1 VGELNEKIDE
11 LRGYVDAFLDD
22 GEINQK
28 IREAIDQDTVRR
40 LEEARRHP
48 PEIIPG
54 PPIEVTR
61 PLTEAEI
68 AMVARRAVDE
78 VYSRDPAL
86 RPDPSPVEDTTP
98 AVPVD
103 RVKGVA
109 TSFRTWVA
117 TTSTAISA
125 WLLQQGVDTDATEI
139 LGLPLN
145 VVIAGGVAAL
155 GAVLIASDTFRPIG
169 K

>member
-1 VGELNEKIDE
+1 MAPGIEGESDRAPDAATYEQISEDIKKRFTE
-11 LRGYVDAFLDD
+11 LRDS
-22 GEINQK
+22 
-28 IREAIDQDTVRR
+28 IDRTLERR
-40 LEEARRHP
+40 LPDIVREEIDKVRIEYLERERSNP
-48 PEIIPG
+48 PAWADD
-54 PPIEVTR
+54 
-61 PLTEAEI
+61 L
-68 AMVARRAVDE
+68 
-78 VYSRDPAL
+78 
-86 RPDPSPVEDTTP
+86 PDPEPTP
-98 AVPVD
+98 APSPQATD